1 MPKSKFLSLWLAV
14 IRTFGLLTGCSNI
27 KYNAQLFDFA
37 VNRIKED
44 FINDNLVDNLENNK
58 YPTERVFIVKN
69 QEEYNKTF
77 NKNVSNFD
85 FNFDTQMLIVYT
97 FVDIYHR
104 NNSLVSLDVVEDVL
118 TIAYKMEKKSRVG
131 DASKPYQ
138 RWFVVKLD
146 MLSVDY
152 VVFVEKE

>member
-14 IRTFGLLTGCSNI
+14 ITTFGLLTGCSNI

-37 VNRIKED
+37 VDWIKED
-44 FINDNLVDNLENNK
+44 FIDDNLVDNLENSE
-58 YPTERVFIVKN
+58 YPIKRVFIVKN

-85 FNFDTQMLIVYT
+85 FSFDTQMLIVYT
-97 FVDIYHR
+97 FVDKYHR

-118 TIAYKMEKKSRVG
+118 TITYKIKKKSGVG
-131 DASKPYQ
+131 DASEPYQ
-138 RWFVVKLD
+138 RWFVVRLD
-146 MLSVDY
+146 MLSVDS
-152 VVFVEKE
+152 VVFEEKE

>member
-1 MPKSKFLSLWLAV
+1 MVKSKYLSLWLA
-14 IRTFGLLTGCSNI
+14 IITTFGLLTGCSNI

-37 VNRIKED
+37 VDWIKED
-44 FINDNLVDNLENNK
+44 FINGNLVDNLENSE
-58 YPTERVFIVKN
+58 YPTKRVFIVKN

-77 NKNVSNFD
+77 NKNVSNFNL
-85 FNFDTQMLIVYT
+85 NFDTQMLIVYT

-118 TIAYKMEKKSRVG
+118 TITYKMQKKSGVG

-146 MLSVDY
+146 MLSVDS

>member
-1 MPKSKFLSLWLAV
+1 MVKSKFLSLWLA
-14 IRTFGLLTGCSNI
+14 IITTFGLLTGCSNI

-37 VNRIKED
+37 VDWIKED
-44 FINDNLVDNLENNK
+44 FINGNLVDNLENSE
-58 YPTERVFIVKN
+58 YPTKRVFIVKN

-77 NKNVSNFD
+77 DKNVSNFD

-97 FVDIYHR
+97 FVDICHR

-118 TIAYKMEKKSRVG
+118 TITYKMQKKSGVG

-138 RWFVVKLD
+138 RWFVVKFD

>member
-14 IRTFGLLTGCSNI
+14 ITTFRLLTGCSNI

-37 VNRIKED
+37 VDWIKED
-44 FINDNLVDNLENNK
+44 FINGNLVDNLENSE
-58 YPTERVFIVKN
+58 YPTKRVFIVKN

-118 TIAYKMEKKSRVG
+118 TITYKIQKKSGVG
-131 DASKPYQ
+131 DASKSYQ

>member
-1 MPKSKFLSLWLAV
+1 MVKSKFLSLWLA
-14 IRTFGLLTGCSNI
+14 IITTFGLLTGCSNI

-37 VNRIKED
+37 VDWIKED
-44 FINDNLVDNLENNK
+44 FINGNLVDNLENSE
-58 YPTERVFIVKN
+58 YPTKRVFIVKN

-77 NKNVSNFD
+77 DKNVSNFD

-97 FVDIYHR
+97 FVDICHR

-118 TIAYKMEKKSRVG
+118 TITYKMQKKSGVG

>member
-14 IRTFGLLTGCSNI
+14 ITTFGLLTGCSNI

-37 VNRIKED
+37 VDWIKED
-44 FINDNLVDNLENNK
+44 FINDNLVDNLENSE
-58 YPTERVFIVKN
+58 YPTKRVFIVKN

-85 FNFDTQMLIVYT
+85 FSFDTQMLIVYT

-118 TIAYKMEKKSRVG
+118 IITYKTEKKSGVG

-138 RWFVVKLD
+138 RWFVVRLD
-146 MLSVDY
+146 MLSVDS
-152 VVFVEKE
+152 VVFEEKE

>member
-77 NKNVSNFD
+77 VSVKKAVD
-85 FNFDTQMLIVYT
+85 F
-97 FVDIYHR
+97 
-104 NNSLVSLDVVEDVL
+104 
-118 TIAYKMEKKSRVG
+118 
-131 DASKPYQ
+131 
-138 RWFVVKLD
+138 
-146 MLSVDY
+146 
-152 VVFVEKE
+152 

>member
-1 MPKSKFLSLWLAV
+1 MVKSKFLSLWLA
-14 IRTFGLLTGCSNI
+14 IITNFGLLTGCSSI

-37 VNRIKED
+37 VNWIKED
-44 FINDNLVDNLENNK
+44 FINDDLVDNLENNK

-104 NNSLVSLDVVEDVL
+104 NSSLVSLDVVEDVL
-118 TIAYKMEKKSRVG
+118 TITYKMEKKSGVG

-138 RWFVVKLD
+138 RWFVVRLD
-146 MLSVDY
+146 TLSVDS

>member
-1 MPKSKFLSLWLAV
+1 MPKSKFLSLWLA
-14 IRTFGLLTGCSNI
+14 IIITFGLLTGCSNI
-27 KYNAQLFDFA
+27 KYNAQLFDFT
-37 VNRIKED
+37 VDWIKED

-69 QEEYNKTF
+69 QEEYNETF

-97 FVDIYHR
+97 FLDIYHR

-118 TIAYKMEKKSRVG
+118 TITYKMKKKSGIG
-131 DASKPYQ
+131 DASEPYQ

-146 MLSVDY
+146 MLSVDS

>member
-1 MPKSKFLSLWLAV
+1 MAKSKFLSLWFA
-14 IRTFGLLTGCSNI
+14 IITNFGLLTGCSNI

-37 VNRIKED
+37 VDWIKED
-44 FINDNLVDNLENNK
+44 FINGNLVDNLENSE
-58 YPTERVFIVKN
+58 YPTKRVFIVKN

-77 NKNVSNFD
+77 DKNVSNFD

-97 FVDIYHR
+97 FVDICHR

-118 TIAYKMEKKSRVG
+118 TIAYKMEKMSGVG

-138 RWFVVKLD
+138 RWLVVKLD
-146 MLSVDY
+146 MLSVDS